1 MNSFGAHKCRQGHM
15 HDRQRCALAE
25 LWPAFGINEPGD
37 LDLEKLFGRPVPCHL
52 EIGFGQGDTLLDMA
66 LTHPKNNY
74 LGVEVY
80 QPGVANV
87 LLEIQEKG
95 ITNVRLDR
103 RNAMDVLDLLPDRS
117 LVGVYLY
124 FPDPWPKKRHHKRRL
139 VQARFV
145 EKLYR
150 VLAPGGRF
158 QAATDLEDYASQILQ
173 ILDATNGFRN
183 LSGPGNFHGGTIARP
198 TTRYEKRGLTKGCE
212 IHELVFERV

>member
-1 MNSFGAHKCRQGHM
+1 M

-25 LWPAFGINEPGD
+25 LWPLFGIEERGA
-37 LDLEKLFGRPVPCHL
+37 LDPDKLFGRSAPCHL

-66 LTHPKNNY
+66 LTHPENNY

-87 LLEIQEKG
+87 LLEIRAKG
-95 ITNVRLDR
+95 LTNVRLDR
-103 RNAMDVLDLLPDRS
+103 RNAMEVLDRLPDRS
-117 LVGVYLY
+117 LAGVHLY

-145 EKLYR
+145 EKLHR
-150 VLAPGGRF
+150 ALSLGGVF
-158 QAATDLEDYASQILQ
+158 QAATDLEDYAVHILQ
-173 ILDATNGFRN
+173 TLDTTPGFRN
-183 LSGPGNFHGGTIARP
+183 LSGPGKFYGATITRP
-198 TTRYEKRGLTKGCE
+198 MTRYENRGLNKGRA